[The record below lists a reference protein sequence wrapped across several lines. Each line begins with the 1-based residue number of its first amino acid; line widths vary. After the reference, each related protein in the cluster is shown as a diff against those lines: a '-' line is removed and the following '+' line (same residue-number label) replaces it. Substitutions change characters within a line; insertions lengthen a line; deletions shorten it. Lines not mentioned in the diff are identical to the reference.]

1 MTDKH
6 KLDVIEIITAQDGQF
21 NDEINA
27 YVTAYPTSENTVVV
41 EVEYCDVDNDLEVIE
56 TVSYTVTI
64 ND

>member
-6 KLDVIEIITAQDGQF
+6 KLDVIEIVTAQDGQF

-27 YVTAYPTSENTVVV
+27 YVTAYPTSETEIVV
-41 EVEYCDVDNDLEVIE
+41 EIEYCDVDNDLEVIE
-56 TVSYTVTI
+56 TVSFTVTI